1 MTPVDLVLPGSM
13 AAGFGVLMLRMAW
26 GRPRRSFAMNG
37 AGWALLLA
45 GSILGAIS
53 SGAWGIAMVT
63 VIAMVTAIVLLSV
76 AAATAPAGKPERV
89 PSRRTAAQTKLPPR
103 QIGRR
108 IVTLL
113 LTGPAPMIVAL
124 LVALALRA
132 LADMAG
138 WSQANS
144 NVLCLLMM
152 PILWAGMTFWLL
164 MMRSRRRQVMLLAGA
179 AILSAAILWIGS
191 MA

>member
-13 AAGFGVLMLRMAW
+13 AAGFGMLMLRMAW
-26 GRPRRSFAMNG
+26 GRPRRSLAMNG
-37 AGWALLLA
+37 AAWGLLLA

-53 SGAWGIAMVT
+53 SGAWGIAMVSL
-63 VIAMVTAIVLLSV
+63 VAMVTAIVLLSV
-76 AAATAPAGKPERV
+76 AAATAPAGKPVRT
-89 PSRRTAAQTKLPPR
+89 PSRRAAPLPPR

-164 MMRSRRRQVMLLAGA
+164 IMRSRRRQVMLLAGA
-179 AILSAAILWIGS
+179 AIPSAAILWIGS